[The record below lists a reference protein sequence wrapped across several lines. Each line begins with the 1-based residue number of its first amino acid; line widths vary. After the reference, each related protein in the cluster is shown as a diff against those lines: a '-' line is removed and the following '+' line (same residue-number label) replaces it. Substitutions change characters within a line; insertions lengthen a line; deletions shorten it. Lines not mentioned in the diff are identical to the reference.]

1 MQGVPYWRLSG
12 LYLAYFAVVGIIS
25 PYWGLYLDFLG
36 FTPYEIGVVLAVPML
51 TKIIGPNIW
60 GWWAD
65 RLGRYVLV
73 MRLGAA
79 GAVVGVTG
87 LLVVFDYWKVLLF
100 TLLFTFFWNAI
111 LPQFEVITLDS
122 LGKNTQRYSQIR
134 VWGSV
139 GFIFASMFL
148 GVIFDQFSLSLL
160 PAFLFIFLVFILLAT
175 FGIKEPEMP
184 HSHQLGVDLAPRSR
198 LALLACFL
206 LSAFLL
212 HVSHGVYYGFYS
224 LYLKE
229 YGYSTGMT
237 GVLWS
242 VGVIAEIVLFLK
254 MPWVLRRWSL
264 WSCLLACL
272 LAAAARWWLIGW
284 FPQSLL
290 LLLFAQLLHA
300 LTFALAH
307 AVAIEMIRQL
317 FPARNRGFGQG
328 LYSAICFGAG
338 GALGVYVCGVI
349 WSHSMQAAFGFA
361 CVTVLLGILFAG
373 PGLFLHRRLSLSYQ

>member
-12 LYLAYFAVVGIIS
+12 LYLVYFAVVGIIS

-36 FTPYEIGVVLAVPML
+36 FTSYEIGIVLAVPML
-51 TKIIGPNIW
+51 TKIVGPNIW

-87 LLVVFDYWKVLLF
+87 LLVVIDYWKVLLF

-122 LGKNTQRYSQIR
+122 LGKNTQKYSQIR

-139 GFIFASMFL
+139 GFILASMGL
-148 GVIFDQFSLSLL
+148 GVIFDVFSLSLL
-160 PAFLFIFLVFILLAT
+160 PPFLCLFLVFILLAT
-175 FGIKEPEMP
+175 FGIKEPDRAEAGRTGAAM
-184 HSHQLGVDLAPRSR
+184 APRAR
-198 LALLACFL
+198 LALLTCFL

-224 LYLKE
+224 LYLKA
-229 YGYSTGMT
+229 YGYSTGLI

-242 VGVIAEIVLFLK
+242 VGVVAEIVLFLK
-254 MPWVLRRWSL
+254 MPVILARWSL
-264 WSCLLACL
+264 WRCFLACL
-272 LAAAARWWLIGW
+272 LAAVVRWWMIGW
-284 FPQSLL
+284 FPESLPY
-290 LLLFAQLLHA
+290 LLFAQLLHA

-328 LYSAICFGAG
+328 LYSAVCFGAG
-338 GALGVYVCGVI
+338 GALGVYVCGII
-349 WSHSMQAAFGFA
+349 WSNSMQAAFGFA
-361 CVTVLLGILFAG
+361 CATVAVGVLVAA
-373 PGLFLHRRLSLSYQ
+373 PGLVLYRRLSSNYH